1 MYRRKHNINSAQHY
15 PWFQASTVG
24 LGKYPSQI
32 VGRGGKLLLHT
43 HTHTHTEAIIKIIQG
58 DSYKHHWLQEFG
70 RIENYHTYSS
80 WEALGKKVE
89 FEFSLRMYKTDIV
102 KRSFF
107 ALAKE
112 PSLGSVLF
120 TFGHQVKFKK
130 TGFLHS
136 YLEFGKSTYLFS
148 LIFFTFKLKGWYSG
162 SFQLIQR
169 QKLTNGVQ

>member
-1 MYRRKHNINSAQHY
+1 MVSGIHCGSWKVSLSDR
-15 PWFQASTVG
+15 WTWG
-24 LGKYPSQI
+24 E
-32 VGRGGKLLLHT
+32 LL

-58 DSYKHHWLQEFG
+58 DSCKHHWLQEFG

-80 WEALGKKVE
+80 WEALGREVE
-89 FEFSLRMYKTDIV
+89 FEFSLRMYDWYCEEE
-102 KRSFF
+102 SF

-112 PSLGSVLF
+112 PRLGSVLF
-120 TFGHQVKFKK
+120 TVGHQGKFKK
-130 TGFLHS
+130 IGFLHS

-169 QKLTNGVQ
+169 PKLTNGVE